1 VTPLT
6 QLSLIRPEEVA
17 KILGCSVVYIY
28 KLAQRGELPSY
39 AFGRADLTGSR
50 SHIPVLAPP
59 AASAASGAASELES
73 PIYILSDGFSL
84 ASPCSQGKCNRYPE
98 PERSLL
104 QWLVSRRYTR

>member
-39 AFGRADLTGSR
+39 AFGRAVRFHPHEISDFIK
-50 SHIPVLAPP
+50 SH
-59 AASAASGAASELES
+59 
-73 PIYILSDGFSL
+73 
-84 ASPCSQGKCNRYPE
+84 
-98 PERSLL
+98 
-104 QWLVSRRYTR
+104 RRKDAE

>member
-59 AASAASGAASELES
+59 AAS
-73 PIYILSDGFSL
+73 
-84 ASPCSQGKCNRYPE
+84 PCSQGKCNRYPE